1 MTTTQAIAITPAMSQ
16 AETDSKPPLNEEVE
30 HAGLPGYGGYGDEVI
45 MKSPFEELGFRKTLV
60 VFRKATLMS
69 LLAAFS
75 ASAE

>member
-1 MTTTQAIAITPAMSQ
+1 MTTPHAAIAPAMSHP
-16 AETDSKPPLNEEVE
+16 AETDSKPPLTEELE
-30 HAGLPGYGGYGDEVI
+30 HAGLPGYGDEVI

>member
-1 MTTTQAIAITPAMSQ
+1 MTTTQAIAIAPAMSQ
-16 AETDSKPPLNEEVE
+16 AETDSKPPLTEEVE
-30 HAGLPGYGGYGDEVI
+30 HAGLPGYGDEVI

>member
-1 MTTTQAIAITPAMSQ
+1 
-16 AETDSKPPLNEEVE
+16 
-30 HAGLPGYGGYGDEVI
+30 